1 MDKPV
6 VIITGAS
13 SGFGLLS
20 SIEFLKKGYF
30 VVATMRDIQKKEQV
44 IHQLHNPTLEG
55 NLLFCQLDVTDAD
68 SLQAFQVIL
77 QRLGRVDILLNNAG
91 FATGGFAEEI
101 SISEYRTQ
109 FETNFFG
116 LIEVTKLVLPF
127 MRQQRSGKII
137 NLSSI
142 SAQIGF
148 PGLSPYVASKY
159 ALEGWSESLQLELR
173 PFGIDIALI
182 EPGSYQTNIWSSGKK
197 IAEKSMLSTSPYH
210 EMMKKIEARLEKNQ
224 ESYGDPLEVA
234 KFITGLAEKPSL
246 TKLRY
251 PIGKG
256 TRLSFFL
263 KKSLPWK
270 VWEGIVLKMLHID
283 RK

>member
-1 MDKPV
+1 MEKPI

-20 SIEFLKKGYF
+20 AIEFLKKGFF
-30 VVATMRDIQKKEQV
+30 VVATMRNLHKKEQ
-44 IHQLHNPTLEG
+44 ILNQINDLTLKE
-55 NLLFCQLDVTDAD
+55 NLIFCQLDVSDAY
-68 SLQAFQVIL
+68 SLQAFQLTL
-77 QRLGRVDILLNNAG
+77 QKLGRVDVLLNNAG

-101 SISEYRTQ
+101 SISEYKEQ

-142 SAQIGF
+142 SGQIGF

-159 ALEGWSESLQLELR
+159 ALEGWCESLQLEIR
-173 PFGIDIALI
+173 PFGIHVALI
-182 EPGSYQTNIWSSGKK
+182 EPGSFQTNIWSSGKK
-197 IAEKSMLSTSPYH
+197 IATKSTLPTSPYY
-210 EMMKKIEARLEKNQ
+210 EMMKKIEARLENNHA
-224 ESYGDPLEVA
+224 SYGNPIEVA
-234 KFITGLAEKPSL
+234 KFIVKLALKPSL

-256 TRLSFFL
+256 TRLSILL
-263 KKSLPWK
+263 KNSLPWK
-270 VWEGIVLKMLHID
+270 MWEAVVFRMLGIQ

>member
-1 MDKPV
+1 MDKPIV
-6 VIITGAS
+6 VITGAS

-20 SIEFLKKGYF
+20 SIEFLKKGSF
-30 VVATMRDIQKKEQV
+30 VVVTMRDLQKKEH
-44 IHQLHNPTLEG
+44 ILREINNPALEE

-68 SLQAFQVIL
+68 SLYAFQTTL
-77 QRLGRVDILLNNAG
+77 QKLGRVDILLNNAG

-101 SISEYRTQ
+101 SELEYRAQ

-127 MRQQRSGKII
+127 MRLQRSGKIM

-142 SAQIGF
+142 SGQIGF

-159 ALEGWSESLQLELR
+159 ALEGWSESLQLEVR
-173 PFGIDIALI
+173 SFGIDVALI
-182 EPGSYQTNIWSSGKK
+182 EPGSFQTNIWSRGKT
-197 IAEKSMLSTSPYH
+197 IAEKSMLTTSPYY
-210 EMMKKIEARLEKNQ
+210 ELMKKIEARLERNQ
-224 ESYGDPLEVA
+224 ASYGDPLEVA
-234 KFITGLAEKPSL
+234 KFIVSLAEKPTL

-251 PIGKG
+251 PLGKG
-256 TRLSFFL
+256 TKMSILL
-263 KKSLPWK
+263 KNVLPWK
-270 VWEGIVLKMLHID
+270 MWEGIVLKMLGIA